1 MIFSF
6 RITAMLMLDIIPCF
20 PHPSLFLSAPFISLL
35 FFIFIFYVLA
45 FPSFPSSLP
54 VPTSRPP
61 AADQQP
67 FVVFSLLSW
76 VLIILLRDLFNSC
89 NCFINYC
96 FDLGLS
102 FMAHIFPVHVYYL
115 QDTCG
120 YPFLYSLKY
129 LYVYSFYVTPNWVS
143 CIFLENQKVPV
154 ERMVGSSFP
163 RIKGFLSCCY
173 SYKLFLYNLMNL
185 HSPISSD
192 SQTKPSS
199 FLPQLLHG

>member
-6 RITAMLMLDIIPCF
+6 RIPAMHMLDIIPCF
-20 PHPSLFLSAPFISLL
+20 PNPSLFLSAPCLC
-35 FFIFIFYVLA
+35 
-45 FPSFPSSLP
+45 SFSFSSFMSLP
-54 VPTSRPP
+54 SLPLLQFCQFLFRILQLPTNNLL
-61 AADQQP
+61 
-67 FVVFSLLSW
+67 FSLLSW
-76 VLIILLRDLFNSC
+76 VLIILLCDLFNSC

-102 FMAHIFPVHVYYL
+102 FMAHIFPVHFYYL

-120 YPFLYSLKY
+120 YPFLYSLKH

-154 ERMVGSSFP
+154 EGMVGSSFP

-173 SYKLFLYNLMNL
+173 SYKLFLYNLMHL